1 MNEKILPIIAIAIS
15 TIAIAFS
22 VIRKPDGGARQQ
34 GEGEYE
40 QRLRQLEAQ
49 IAQLSRGGEPKKLGS
64 GCKALFSTGSGFM
77 QNPVNVTD
85 ILFFQ
90 MFVHLGKAHLLS
102 EPLAVSIYNNLIATK
117 RGENGTK
124 KASNPLGTIMASY
137 ARGLLGI
144 NHLALITLVD
154 DKQAFIDS
162 VFVGGAAKL
171 MEIAKDKMMVNFLL
185 KEQSPHVD
193 LTNRGFSQSDLK
205 NKEFGY
211 AYYSTQLYD
220 LINGYMNN
228 VVGHVYK
235 SDADVKNDTDLKNMK
250 D

>member
-1 MNEKILPIIAIAIS
+1 MTGHAPIVLLKKDGTNYSPLGIYVEAKFGAHGENPKIKRRVFTPPKADAP
-15 TIAIAFS
+15 
-22 VIRKPDGGARQQ
+22 K
-34 GEGEYE
+34 YE
-40 QRLRQLEAQ
+40 QNIWRLA
-49 IAQLSRGGEPKKLGS
+49 K
-64 GCKALFSTGSGFM
+64 M
-77 QNPVNVTD
+77 HVNVTD